1 MMDATMQG
9 EEKAVGATQQQQQQQ
24 SVAQQGAG
32 GGEGGGGDVS
42 RRQGAE
48 TAGGGGGGGGQGGG
62 SSLLDMQSVSFVNGK
77 PVFRKYMDDF
87 PFPYYVLVRD
97 IGALPRTLADMLR
110 QWFEMSASL

>member
-1 MMDATMQG
+1 
-9 EEKAVGATQQQQQQQ
+9 
-24 SVAQQGAG
+24 
-32 GGEGGGGDVS
+32 
-42 RRQGAE
+42 
-48 TAGGGGGGGGQGGG
+48 
-62 SSLLDMQSVSFVNGK
+62 MQSVSFVNGK